1 MGFTHWYIFPIIY
14 VCHSDLSQDAEAICG
29 PIANQIRAAI
39 NQEHSLGVA
48 HIVLLRPRT
57 IPKTTSGK
65 IARSWCR
72 KAYVGGTLDAVYK
85 KSFRVEASATPSF
98 GTESESG
105 TSNAPTSATKAPP
118 NAAKSVD
125 PETIRKMDK
134 QAILKKLLGDVCRL
148 GSMSPDMVDK
158 SAALITM
165 LDSLSIS
172 QFKGMLEQEY
182 ATKLSDEYLFRE
194 DTTITKLVEVVKLGY
209 APDDGGDAQEGGGGG
224 GGHSSQAAGAVGG
237 SAGGLAGALGCPP
250 GVVCCVVM

>member
-1 MGFTHWYIFPIIY
+1 MVNLFKYM
-14 VCHSDLSQDAEAICG
+14 CHSDTLQDAEAVCG

-72 KAYVGGTLDAVYK
+72 KAYVGGTLDAVHR

-98 GTESESG
+98 GADSESG
-105 TSNAPTSATKAPP
+105 TSNAPTSATSASPSA
-118 NAAKSVD
+118 AAKSVD
-125 PETIRKMDK
+125 PETIRNMDK
-134 QAILKKLLGDVCRL
+134 QAILKKLVEDVCRL

-194 DTTITKLVEVVKLGY
+194 DTTIAKLVEVVKLGY

-224 GGHSSQAAGAVGG
+224 HNTPAAGAVGG
-237 SAGGLAGALGCPP
+237 TAGGLAGALGCPP

>member
-1 MGFTHWYIFPIIY
+1 
-14 VCHSDLSQDAEAICG
+14 
-29 PIANQIRAAI
+29 
-39 NQEHSLGVA
+39 
-48 HIVLLRPRT
+48 
-57 IPKTTSGK
+57 
-65 IARSWCR
+65 
-72 KAYVGGTLDAVYK
+72 
-85 KSFRVEASATPSF
+85 
-98 GTESESG
+98 
-105 TSNAPTSATKAPP
+105 
-118 NAAKSVD
+118 
-125 PETIRKMDK
+125 MDK

>member
-1 MGFTHWYIFPIIY
+1 M
-14 VCHSDLSQDAEAICG
+14 QDAEAACG
-29 PIANQIRAAI
+29 PIANEIRAAI

-85 KSFRVEASATPSF
+85 KSFRLEANGTPSF
-98 GTESESG
+98 GAQSQSG
-105 TSNAPTSATKAPP
+105 SSDAPASAATGASASAVPT
-118 NAAKSVD
+118 AAKSVD
-125 PETIRKMDK
+125 PESIRNMGKK
-134 QAILKKLLGDVCRL
+134 AILEKLVADVSRL
-148 GSMSPDMVDK
+148 GSMSPDIVDK

-194 DTTITKLVEVVKLGY
+194 DATLTKLVEVVKLGY

-224 GGHSSQAAGAVGG
+224 HHSGQAVGG